1 MLVNLESLQSLG
13 TLLSAAYAD
22 GLTTADTSFE
32 AIATIVPS
40 NNKSNTYAWLGSVP
54 TMRKWV
60 GDRIL
65 KELAGHK
72 YTLENEDY
80 EATIAVDRNDIEDDS
95 FGVYAPMASMLANEA
110 KNHKG
115 RMVWDLLDDG
125 IVNLGYDGVPFFST
139 AHPVGGGTQSNFID
153 GAADPWYVLDT
164 SKPIKPLILQI
175 RRDAEL
181 VALTN
186 PEDANVFYAKKFV
199 WGIDGRYA
207 AGYSFWQMAVR
218 SEAALTE
225 TNLSAARAL
234 MRGFTD
240 DSGTK
245 LAMIP
250 TTLVVGAS
258 NEVAAMKLINNLNL
272 ATGETNVNKG
282 MYKLIVSPYLP

>member
-13 TLLSAAYAD
+13 TLLSAAYAE
-22 GLTTADTSFE
+22 GLTTGDASYE
-32 AIATIVPS
+32 AIATVVPS

-60 GDRIL
+60 GDRII

-115 RMVWDLLDDG
+115 RLVTKLLEDG
-125 IVNLGYDGVPFFST
+125 ITNLGYDGVPFFST
-139 AHPVGGGTQSNFID
+139 AHPVGSGTQSNFID
-153 GAADPWYVLDT
+153 GVEAPWYVLDL
-164 SKPIKPLILQI
+164 SKPIKPFILQI

-181 VALTN
+181 VPLTKAD
-186 PEDANVFYAKKFV
+186 DANVFFLKKYI
-199 WGIDGRYA
+199 WGVDGRYA

-225 TNLSAARAL
+225 ANLAAARAL
-234 MRGFTD
+234 MRGFND
-240 DSGTK
+240 DSGVK
-245 LAMIP
+245 LAMVP
-250 TTLVVGAS
+250 TTLVVGIS
-258 NEVAAMKLINNLNL
+258 NEVAAMKLVNNLNL
-272 ATGETNVNKG
+272 ANGETNINKG
-282 MYKLIVSPYLP
+282 QYKLIVSPYLP

>member
-153 GAADPWYVLDT
+153 EAADPWYVLDT